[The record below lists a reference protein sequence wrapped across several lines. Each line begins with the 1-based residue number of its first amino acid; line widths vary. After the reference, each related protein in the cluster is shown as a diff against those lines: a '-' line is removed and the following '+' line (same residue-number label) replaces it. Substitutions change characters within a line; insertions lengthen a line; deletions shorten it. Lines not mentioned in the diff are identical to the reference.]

1 MSWSVSDVDL
11 LSTVPLI
18 QLDEYSIEDGDVEF
32 RNGKY
37 ILSEDDS
44 MSLTCLSSELRIKEI
59 MPNREFEY
67 ELDQDGAIDFN
78 GSNLEGDRYGNLHI
92 GIFWGGLE
100 YPLKVIKFE
109 LTAPFS
115 VKGEVDWQVEDL
127 IIRKFRA
134 SNAPSLESNHYPY
147 RLEYNTSTADAE
159 ENWKSLPI
167 IFEGPDDF
175 RYTTPRIESVPEEIS
190 TAYGS
195 GLPVRI
201 RLRSARST
209 TYGFRA
215 ICKRKEIIR
224 VREPFPMIPLLDWV
238 GYPNTLS
245 ISHEKYRFDENSM
258 KESWEEF
265 PKLEFVSAVEWFQ
278 FQQLEFSTTASMKL
292 LDSGEYVQIELVFDL
307 SDSQE
312 LIDSPNEFLL
322 SLEPS
327 IGGRGF
333 TFQDIMGFSIDNDS
347 SKIAF
352 SIRQPLPIKRVEF
365 KPRTA
370 GISTFYQHEE
380 KQNFYTNSPF
390 KKTDWNLSFVLSY
403 KGNPS
408 AEVRSNTLC
417 EWSDPLITPSI
428 INKHESRV
436 DPHLAKLFKCEFK
449 RLAPNGGMFCIKC
462 GTMGF
467 PSHSGLFICT
477 NFRCGWTNETPVLVG
492 HNEVDL
498 PWFDYDGK
506 SDGLHRFSLNTN
518 ELDSVEYITVFNGM
532 SFRFNVE

>member
-1 MSWSVSDVDL
+1 MSWSVSDLDL

-159 ENWKSLPI
+159 ENWESLPI

-190 TAYGS
+190 TAYEN

-201 RLRSARST
+201 RLISARGKT
-209 TYGFRA
+209 FGFRA

-224 VREPFPMIPLLDWV
+224 VKEPSLTIPVVDWI
-238 GYPNTLS
+238 GYPKTLN
-245 ISHEKYRFDENSM
+245 ILHEKYRFDETSM
-258 KESWEEF
+258 EESWVEF
-265 PKLEFVSAVEWFQ
+265 PKLELDSVIDWFP
-278 FQQLEFSTTASMKL
+278 FQQLEFETRASMKL
-292 LDSGEYVQIELVFDL
+292 LDCGQFIEFELVFDIA
-307 SDSQE
+307 DSKE
-312 LIDSPNEFLL
+312 LIDHQTEFFL

-327 IGGRGF
+327 IGGKDF
-333 TFQDIMGFSIDNDS
+333 KFQDLKDFTINKEL

-352 SIRQPLPIKRVEF
+352 LIRQPLPRERIEF
-365 KPRTA
+365 NPQRT
-370 GISTFYQHEE
+370 GIRTFYEYEE
-380 KQNFYTNSPF
+380 GHVFYSNSPF
-390 KKTDWNLSFVLSY
+390 SKMDWDLYLILKYKKTPGSHLHSEYLVNW
-403 KGNPS
+403 
-408 AEVRSNTLC
+408 T
-417 EWSDPLITPSI
+417 DPLVSKNE
-428 INKHESRV
+428 NKMKSRV
-436 DPHLAKLFKCEFK
+436 HPNNFLLYQSEFK
-449 RLAPNGGMFCIKC
+449 RLQPNRGVFCIEC
-462 GTMGF
+462 GELGF
-467 PSHSGLFICT
+467 PSGGIFKCEVYK
-477 NFRCGWTNETPVLVG
+477 CGWSNENPVCTG
-492 HNEVDL
+492 YNEVRI
-498 PWFDYDGK
+498 PWFDYHGK
-506 SDGLHRFSLNTN
+506 SSDGLHSFSLNTGRLN
-518 ELDSVEYITVFNGM
+518 SGEYIATFNGM
-532 SFRFNVE
+532 SFHFDVS